1 MGADFDADRLDDDR
15 DRDEL
20 RRRYYGLMQ
29 ELRVVLPGVQL
40 LVGFLLTVPFNQR
53 FSQLDTFGRRLWGV
67 ALVCGLLSV
76 VSFVTPAAMHR
87 FGERTARV
95 ERLET
100 GIVFSRAGLIFLAV
114 TLLASTAVVT
124 RFIFG
129 TAATW
134 AVVVVIG
141 LAMLGCWFAWP
152 LASRRTRSAPAASL
166 RPGR

>member
-1 MGADFDADRLDDDR
+1 MGADFDAERLDDDR

-53 FSQLDTFGRRLWGV
+53 FSELDEFGRRLWGF
-67 ALVCGLLSV
+67 ALACGLLSV
-76 VSFVTPAAMHR
+76 VAFVTPAAMHR
-87 FGERTARV
+87 FGERTARS
-95 ERLET
+95 ERLEA
-100 GIVFSRAGLIFLAV
+100 GILFSRAGLIFLAM

-129 TAATW
+129 TAGTW
-134 AVVVVIG
+134 AIVVIVAV
-141 LAMLGCWFAWP
+141 AMVACWFAWP

>member
-1 MGADFDADRLDDDR
+1 MGDDPEADGLDDER

-53 FSQLDTFGRRLWGV
+53 FAQVDEFGRRLWGI
-67 ALVCGLLSV
+67 ALVGGLLSV
-76 VSFVTPAAMHR
+76 VCFVTPAALHR
-87 FGERTARV
+87 FGPRTARV

-100 GIVFSRAGLIFLAV
+100 GILFSRVGLIFLAV
-114 TLLASTAVVT
+114 SLLASTAVVT

-134 AVVVVIG
+134 AIVAIVGV
-141 LAMLGCWFAWP
+141 AMLGCWFAFP
-152 LASRRTRSAPAASL
+152 LVSRRTRSAPAASL

>member
-1 MGADFDADRLDDDR
+1 MGDDFDADRLDDER

-29 ELRVVLPGVQL
+29 ELRVMLPGVQL

-53 FSQLDTFGRRLWGV
+53 FAQLDGFGRGLWGV

-100 GIVFSRAGLIFLAV
+100 GIIFSRAGLIFLAL
-114 TLLASTAVVT
+114 TLLASTGVVT

-134 AVVVVIG
+134 AMVAIVALGIF
-141 LAMLGCWFAWP
+141 GCWFAWP
-152 LASRRTRSAPAASL
+152 LASRRTRSTPAASL